1 MSLVIKPTMCSG
13 QTEDLQLELGGRR
26 KPGNASGGMESEE
39 AYLQLSGCLFCAS
52 DQAAR
57 NPSKG
62 MSSGTP
68 RFVSLLVWF
77 SSSSLYKE
85 FQLIERIEPRSICF
99 LFVYLF
105 VLFFQ

>member
-1 MSLVIKPTMCSG
+1 
-13 QTEDLQLELGGRR
+13 
-26 KPGNASGGMESEE
+26 MESEE

-85 FQLIERIEPRSICF
+85 FQLIERIEPRSIFFSLSICLFCF
-99 LFVYLF
+99 FNE
-105 VLFFQ
+105 